1 MKRLLHVID
10 TLQIG
15 GAEKLLTGV
24 INRLNGKYEQ
34 YLVLLNR
41 PDTLLHEIEVIQEVK
56 VLHFRSY
63 KDLFITG
70 RQLRRFIKDRQI
82 QIVHSH
88 LYWSNIVARMARP
101 SGVKLIN
108 TIHAI
113 SSEASYKINKASYYL
128 EKLTYGK
135 NTHLVTVSREVL
147 TDFDK
152 WIGVKGPAQVIYN
165 MIEDR
170 FVQAVPKSA
179 VSQQGLKLV
188 SVGNLR
194 WQKNYEYLLEAF
206 IHLPPHVSLD
216 IYGEGALRP
225 KLQAYIDQKKINV
238 RLMGHHHN
246 LQQLLPGYDFLVMSS
261 FYEGFSLGLMEAM
274 ALGLPALLSDI
285 PVLREAGDDTALYF
299 NIDNPQHFVDLIQRI
314 MTNDYNWHELSRR
327 ARERAILLTSPQKHI
342 GSLISIYEHK

>member
-34 YLVLLNR
+34 YLVLLNE
-41 PDTLLHEIEVIQEVK
+41 PDTLLHEIAAIQEVK
-56 VLHFRSY
+56 ILHFRSY
-63 KDLFITG
+63 KDLFSAS

-88 LYWSNIVARMARP
+88 LYWSNVVARMARP
-101 SGVKLIN
+101 SGVKLVN

-135 NTHLVTVSREVL
+135 HTHLVTVSKEVL
-147 TDFDK
+147 ADFDK
-152 WIGVKGPAQVIYN
+152 WIGVKGPSQVVYN

-170 FVQAVPKSA
+170 FVQATPKSTF
-179 VSQQGLKLV
+179 SREGLKLV

-206 IHLPPHVSLD
+206 VHLPPHVSLD

-225 KLQAYIDQKKINV
+225 KLQAFIDQKKINV

-246 LQQLLPGYDFLVMSS
+246 LQELLPGYDFMVMSS

-285 PVLREAGDDTALYF
+285 PVLREAADDTALYF
-299 NIDNPQHFVDLIQRI
+299 NISNPQHFVDLIQRMLI
-314 MTNDYNWHELSRR
+314 SNSNWSDLSQR
-327 ARERAILLTSPQKHI
+327 ARERAILLTSPQQHME
-342 GSLISIYEHK
+342 SLTSIYES